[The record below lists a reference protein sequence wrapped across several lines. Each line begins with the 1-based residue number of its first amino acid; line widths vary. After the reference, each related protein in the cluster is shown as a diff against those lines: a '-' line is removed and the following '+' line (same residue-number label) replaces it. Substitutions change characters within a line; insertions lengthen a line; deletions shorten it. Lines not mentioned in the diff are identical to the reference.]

1 MKKKRQVNILK
12 ASGELAPFNEIKL
25 RRSLEKAGAEKF
37 LIDKIIK
44 EIFNELYE
52 GISTAEIYRKA
63 FEMLRSYSR
72 PLAAKYRLKN
82 AIMDLGPSGFP
93 FEKYV
98 SELLQSQGFN
108 TITNQFVQGKC
119 VTHEVDVIATTNGD
133 INYIECKYHNQRGLV
148 CDVKVPL
155 YIHSRFMDLKE
166 RQSLLK
172 ENEGKVFR
180 GWVVTNTKFSEDA
193 VKYGLCSGLELIG
206 WDFPTGRS
214 LRQMIDITGL
224 YPITCITSLSQREK
238 QALLDENIV
247 LTKELQN
254 NRELLLQ
261 IGMKPNRLK
270 TVLDEAQNLCTINTI

>member
-1 MKKKRQVNILK
+1 MKKRKQINIIK
-12 ASGELAPFNEIKL
+12 ASGQVAPFEEAKL
-25 RRSLEKAGAEKF
+25 RRSLERAGAEKF
-37 LIDKIIK
+37 LADKIIK
-44 EIFNELYE
+44 EISGQLYE
-52 GISTAEIYRKA
+52 GISTGEIYRKA
-63 FEMLRSYSR
+63 FDMLRAFSR

-98 SELLQSQGFN
+98 SELLKSQGFS

-133 INYIECKYHNQRGLV
+133 INYIECKFHNQRGLV

-155 YIHSRFMDLKE
+155 YIHARFNDLKE

-172 ENEGKVFR
+172 ETRNKIFR
-180 GWVVTNTKFSEDA
+180 GWVFTNTKFSEDA
-193 VKYGLCSGLELIG
+193 VKYGLCCGLELIG

-224 YPITCITSLSQREK
+224 HPVTCLTSLTQREK
-238 QALLDENIV
+238 QTLLDEKVV
-247 LTKELQN
+247 LCKELQTNHALLTNLGIKQSRLN
-254 NRELLLQ
+254 N
-261 IGMKPNRLK
+261 I
-270 TVLDEAQNLCTINTI
+270 LDEAKNLCSGGSI

>member
-1 MKKKRQVNILK
+1 MKRKKPVNILK
-12 ASGELAPFNEIKL
+12 ASGELAPFNETKL
-25 RRSLEKAGAEKF
+25 RRSLERSGAEKF
-37 LIDKIIK
+37 LADKIIK
-44 EIFNELYE
+44 EISGELYE
-52 GISTAEIYRKA
+52 GISTGEIYRKA

-98 SELLQSQGFN
+98 SELLQSQGF
-108 TITNQFVQGKC
+108 TTVTNQFVQGKC

-166 RQSLLK
+166 RQSLLR
-172 ENEGKVFR
+172 ENQEKIFR

-193 VKYGLCSGLELIG
+193 IKYGLCSGLELIG

-224 YPITCITSLSQREK
+224 HPITCLTSLSQREK
-238 QALLDENIV
+238 QQLLDEKIV
-247 LTKELQN
+247 LCRELQN
-254 NRELLLQ
+254 NSALLAQ
-261 IGMKPNRLK
+261 IGVKHNRLK
-270 TVLDEAQNLCTINTI
+270 TVLDEAQNLSTVNTI

>member
-1 MKKKRQVNILK
+1 MKKRKQINIVK
-12 ASGELAPFNEIKL
+12 ASGEVAPFDEVKL
-25 RRSLEKAGAEKF
+25 RRSLERAGAEKI
-37 LIDKIIK
+37 LADKIIK
-44 EIFNELYE
+44 EISVQLYE
-52 GISTAEIYRKA
+52 GISTGEIYRKA
-63 FEMLRSYSR
+63 FDMLRSYSR

-98 SELLQSQGFN
+98 SELLKSQGFE

-119 VTHEVDVIATTNGD
+119 VTHEVDVIATANGD

-172 ENEGKVFR
+172 ENQEKIFR

-224 YPITCITSLSQREK
+224 HPITCLTSLSQREK
-238 QALLDENIV
+238 QLLLDDKVV
-247 LTKELQN
+247 LCRELQN
-254 NRELLLQ
+254 NSALLVQ
-261 IGMKPNRLK
+261 IGIKHNRLK
-270 TVLDEAQNLCTINTI
+270 TVLDEAQNLCTVNTI